1 MDITMC
7 KARGCPIKRKC
18 KRYTAIPDS
27 QYQSYFLKVPFD
39 KIKKEC
45 EYFWDNKK

>member
-39 KIKKEC
+39 
-45 EYFWDNKK
+45 NKK